1 MFFLSILTNYVL
13 PIIYDSFI
21 VLVLVL
27 LFLFIFRIKDSNI
40 RILFFFLPLIKP
52 FIVILEKID
61 FQELYKFS
69 PSGASGLRLPD
80 PTNIIGIE
88 ITPEELTSD
97 PNYLGVLVILTAIL
111 VVLLARWVGI
121 AVFYRRLAYEDKVG
135 RREVPDLYEIIDSYV
150 NKIKTKSPDVSLT
163 HRNYTSPFIIGVRR
177 FTLVLSPKLLDE
189 LNNDEKNILIQHEL
203 SHIKRKDNLI
213 GWIALILR
221 DLYFFNPFAHIA
233 YYLIRNE
240 QEKACDKLVV
250 KYSEKD
256 PIEIS
261 KNILSSLLKLKSVLK
276 PRGRSVPLE
285 GSTFSPVVFFNHRR
299 LENRVST
306 IIKTNPNKIFMRFF
320 PRILM
325 YMLFII
331 LLYIQI
337 MYIVKINDFSIF
349 LR

>member
-13 PIIYDSFI
+13 PIIYDSLV

-27 LFLFIFRIKDSNI
+27 FFLFIFRIKDSNI

-52 FIVILEKID
+52 FVVIFERID
-61 FQELYKFS
+61 FNELYNNS

-97 PNYLGVLVILTAIL
+97 PNYLGLLVIMIAIL
-111 VVLLARWVGI
+111 IVLLARWIGI
-121 AVFYRRLAYEDKVG
+121 AVFYKRLAYEDKVG

-163 HRNYTSPFIIGVRR
+163 HRNYTSPFILGVRR
-177 FTLVLSPKLLDE
+177 FTLVLSPRLLDL
-189 LNNDEKNILIQHEL
+189 LNNGEKNTLIQHEL

-221 DLYFFNPFAHIA
+221 DLYFFNPFAYIA

-250 KYSEKD
+250 KYSEIDPKD
-256 PIEIS
+256 IA
-261 KNILSSLLKLKSVLK
+261 KNILNSILKLKSILK
-276 PRGRSVPLE
+276 ASNRLVPLE
-285 GSTFSPVVFFNHRR
+285 GSAFSPVVFFNHRR

-306 IIKTNPNKIFMRFF
+306 IIKTNPDKIFMRFF
-320 PRILM
+320 PRMLM
-325 YMLFII
+325 YILFII

-337 MYIVKINDFSIF
+337 MYIAKINDLTIF